1 MRLNNI
7 DENMIIKAIQQG
19 EEKFG
24 DPDTKMDEAKVSGN
38 KTRNVERNK

>member
-19 EEKFG
+19 EEKFW
-24 DPDTKMDEAKVSGN
+24 DPDTKMNEVKISGN